1 MENKIG
7 LPESRVRC
15 TSNAI
20 WVQAW
25 SPFPYKFPRT
35 APLTVNREYKV
46 VVEEEPDRISVTN
59 DKGDVV
65 SYPASMFEVI
75 NIGGKECG

>member
-1 MENKIG
+1 MGNKMG

-15 TSNAI
+15 VSNSM

-25 SPFPYKFPRT
+25 APFPYKFPRT

-46 VVEEEPDRISVTN
+46 VVEEPDRIRVTN
-59 DKGDVV
+59 DKGDVA
-65 SYPASMFEVI
+65 SYPASMFEVV
-75 NIGGKECG
+75 K